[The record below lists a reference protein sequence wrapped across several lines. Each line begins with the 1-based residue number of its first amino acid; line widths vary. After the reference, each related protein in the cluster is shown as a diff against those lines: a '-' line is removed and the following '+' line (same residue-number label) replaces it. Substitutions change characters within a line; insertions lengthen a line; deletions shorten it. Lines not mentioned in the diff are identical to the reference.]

1 MSELEGIAPGR
12 LNLATL
18 AENFED
24 KHPPLDHRSAI
35 VESNRCFY
43 CYDAPCVQACP
54 TSIDIPSFIRKIQTG
69 NLKGSAL
76 DILNANI
83 MGGMCARVCPVEELC
98 EEACVRN
105 FGEQK
110 PVRIGELQRYATDSL
125 FAEGVQPFTRAQ
137 SSGKRV
143 AVVGAGPAGL
153 SCAHRLAL
161 LGHEVV
167 VLEARDKAGGL
178 NEYGIAAYK
187 ATDDFAR
194 REVDFILSLG
204 GISIEQGMALGRDF
218 TLTGLRRDY
227 DAVFLGVGL
236 AGTNAL
242 GLDGADL
249 LGVEDA
255 VAFIE
260 GLRQSEDLARVP
272 VGRRV
277 AVIGGGNTA
286 IDAAVQSRLLG
297 AEEVTLLYRRGA
309 AQMSATWV
317 EQDWAQTNGV
327 TIRHWA
333 MPRRLIG
340 FNGRVK
346 ELECE
351 YTQLDD
357 DGRLTGTG
365 DIFTLLVDQV
375 LTAIG
380 QKLVPDPL
388 MNGAAETLEFDGGKL
403 AVNAQRATSLRGV
416 WAGGD
421 CIPGKDLT
429 VSAVEDGKVAAAA
442 IDRYLRG

>member
-1 MSELEGIAPGR
+1 MSKLEGVAPGR
-12 LNLATL
+12 LDPVALEN
-18 AENFED
+18 NFED
-24 KHPPLDHRSAI
+24 KHPPLDHRAAI

-69 NLKGSAL
+69 NLKGSAM
-76 DILNANI
+76 DILSANI

-110 PVRIGELQRYATDSL
+110 PVRIAELQRYATDAL
-125 FAEGVQPFTRAQ
+125 FAEGVQPFTRAE

-153 SCAHRLAL
+153 ACAHRLAT

-167 VLEARDKAGGL
+167 VFEAKQKAGGL

-187 ATDDFAR
+187 ATDDFAQQ
-194 REVDFILSLG
+194 EVDFILSVG
-204 GISIEQGMALGRDF
+204 GISIEYGKALGRDID
-218 TLTGLRRDY
+218 LTGLRRDF

-236 AGTNAL
+236 GESNAL
-242 GLDGADL
+242 AIEGAEL
-249 LGVEDA
+249 LGVEEA

-260 GLRQSEDLARVP
+260 RLRQSDSLATVP

-297 AEEVTLLYRRGA
+297 AEEVTLIYRRGEA
-309 AQMSATWV
+309 EMSATWV

-327 TIRHWA
+327 TLRHWA
-333 MPRRLIG
+333 VPRRLIG
-340 FNGRVK
+340 LNGRVK
-346 ELECE
+346 ELVCE

-357 DGRLTGTG
+357 EGRLSGTG
-365 DIFTLLVDQV
+365 DTFNLLVDQV

-388 MNGAAETLEFDGGKL
+388 MNGAAETLAFDNGKL
-403 AVNAQRATSLRGV
+403 AVNNDRATSLSGV

-442 IDRYLRG
+442 IDRFLRG